1 MARKAKLIRLSILM
15 VLLMVFGA
23 LVLSL
28 GGRMADVYAEAELR
42 TDGRTQ
48 IRAGVMSSIGYVRTM
63 DMEVVGEE
71 VYIDFYRTFGINQ
84 RLGAQN
90 EFIVNIPQT
99 VQRVYVWQFGE
110 YRLMCTRAADG
121 GWEKTE

>member
-1 MARKAKLIRLSILM
+1 MARKAKLIRLSIFM
-15 VLLMVFGA
+15 VLLMVFGT

-48 IRAGVMSSIGYVRTM
+48 IRASVMGSIGYVRTM

-90 EFIVNIPQT
+90 EFIVNIPHS

>member
-15 VLLMVFGA
+15 VLLMVFGT

-90 EFIVNIPQT
+90 EFIVNIPHT

-110 YRLMCTRAADG
+110 YRLMCTRNADG